1 MKNLADLADMCPTM
15 PVLPSVTDPYHFY
28 TDPDPGCE
36 KCVTDPDPDPGQ
48 TLIRIRILIKA
59 KTIRIRIQ
67 QEKDLVPGKSLKRDE
82 KRSNPMFCGCILLI
96 NHLSINNHLNQGKK
110 VKFILCF
117 SWIQIRIICY
127 GSEFRIQPFFDT
139 DPYPGKLYRFH
150 ESGSAT
156 LVSPMDPDQN
166 R

>member
-15 PVLPSVTDPYHFY
+15 PVLPSVTDPYHFDM
-28 TDPDPGCE
+28 DPDPGCE

-117 SWIQIRIICY
+117 
-127 GSEFRIQPFFDT
+127 
-139 DPYPGKLYRFH
+139 
-150 ESGSAT
+150 
-156 LVSPMDPDQN
+156 
-166 R
+166 